1 MTFLLRFFIGIDLPA
16 SLPTPLEHFDRKET
30 ETTRRFI
37 WTDIAMPHLY
47 TYTKHVGMPEH
58 SKCCNKIVWL
68 TGRKKNKEA
77 YKERLTKMNCVKNP
91 LFNNLSSMH
100 ILLMQL
106 FCFSSSP
113 TRFSTRFSSLSNGLG
128 TETVCNHAKNNA
140 NIRNAVITTTLNTN
154 YTLSASLSPP
164 LPQYHMKRSL
174 SPVRFSSQHH
184 HHISNHNHN
193 HNHHHHHHHNH
204 HHNHYQRRTYSSQK
218 VANRLSPIIYT
229 QAPQQPSSKS
239 LVSNLSLYSTYKTTS
254 SCTTTTTAACYN
266 SRICSSH
273 TSSSNKSSC
282 SNLHLSSHQ
291 HYHANKF
298 QSDASSLTTI
308 SSAKPTS
315 NTLKSLPIAD
325 NSNNIAK
332 LCNASGDECGGNVGG
347 SAVALPISSSA
358 ASLYP
363 PGSSVTPINY
373 KQKSFM
379 QRKKPMLTRSES
391 QHALHSGLSRD
402 CQGQHI

>member
-1 MTFLLRFFIGIDLPA
+1 MRSFRQRKKLSAIFVFQLMKSHKTLIGNLYLSKPNWIDLINLGHGLLKAKNVFSKSKLNICNFTIFENLDLKMTEMTAPPIA
-16 SLPTPLEHFDRKET
+16 NALRKQWRRALKSKSLT
-30 ETTRRFI
+30 
-37 WTDIAMPHLY
+37 HLD
-47 TYTKHVGMPEH
+47 
-58 SKCCNKIVWL
+58 
-68 TGRKKNKEA
+68 
-77 YKERLTKMNCVKNP
+77 
-91 LFNNLSSMH
+91 
-100 ILLMQL
+100 
-106 FCFSSSP
+106 
-113 TRFSTRFSSLSNGLG
+113 GLG

-140 NIRNAVITTTLNTN
+140 NIRNAVITTTQNTN

-164 LPQYHMKRSL
+164 LPQYHIKRSL

-184 HHISNHNHN
+184 HHIS
-193 HNHHHHHHHNH
+193 HH
-204 HHNHYQRRTYSSQK
+204 HYQRRTYSSQK

-308 SSAKPTS
+308 SSAKQPS

-363 PGSSVTPINY
+363 PGSSVTPITY

-379 QRKKPMLTRSES
+379 QRKKPMLTRSEI
-391 QHALHSGLSRD
+391 ALTMIPYQSNVSIVGGCDDVHTFIAIVFIS
-402 CQGQHI
+402 

>member
-1 MTFLLRFFIGIDLPA
+1 MA
-16 SLPTPLEHFDRKET
+16 
-30 ETTRRFI
+30 
-37 WTDIAMPHLY
+37 Y
-47 TYTKHVGMPEH
+47 
-58 SKCCNKIVWL
+58 IVDQAVE
-68 TGRKKNKEA
+68 N
-77 YKERLTKMNCVKNP
+77 
-91 LFNNLSSMH
+91 
-100 ILLMQL
+100 I
-106 FCFSSSP
+106 
-113 TRFSTRFSSLSNGLG
+113 
-128 TETVCNHAKNNA
+128 
-140 NIRNAVITTTLNTN
+140 IRNAVITTTLNTN

-184 HHISNHNHN
+184 HHIS
-193 HNHHHHHHHNH
+193 HH
-204 HHNHYQRRTYSSQK
+204 HYQRRTYSSQK

-298 QSDASSLTTI
+298 QSDASSLATI
-308 SSAKPTS
+308 SSAKQPS

-379 QRKKPMLTRSES
+379 QRKKPMLTRSERS
-391 QHALHSGLSRD
+391 SVNELDILLNVLKEKERKMYSR
-402 CQGQHI
+402 

>member
-1 MTFLLRFFIGIDLPA
+1 MNQKMHNLECRENACMLGKPFLSFLLYR
-16 SLPTPLEHFDRKET
+16 
-30 ETTRRFI
+30 
-37 WTDIAMPHLY
+37 
-47 TYTKHVGMPEH
+47 
-58 SKCCNKIVWL
+58 
-68 TGRKKNKEA
+68 
-77 YKERLTKMNCVKNP
+77 ERLKSK
-91 LFNNLSSMH
+91 
-100 ILLMQL
+100 
-106 FCFSSSP
+106 
-113 TRFSTRFSSLSNGLG
+113 SLTHLDGLG

-140 NIRNAVITTTLNTN
+140 NSTRVAFNCIDDDIPLIASNDALLTPVFESQRYAQINAVITTTLNTN

-193 HNHHHHHHHNH
+193 HNHHHHH

-379 QRKKPMLTRSES
+379 QRKKPMLTRSEKNS
-391 QHALHSGLSRD
+391 HTINNFKESTRITLGIISGLSRATYLKD
-402 CQGQHI
+402 GYTLRLQEDLT